1 MILNTVGSLPSH
13 VTVCRFV
20 GLEAWRLG
28 GIQWQELN
36 SFWATGVIS
45 ADAFHNP
52 IYLLQYYFRTFPLDI
67 VRSRV
72 RVLTLN
78 QLLIK
83 CLLLGIYTMKYWMMS
98 ALNPR
103 LCAQKKLNRPM
114 YFSAV
119 IEYSVSVT
127 FTKLVCCV
135 FYTVLRVVT
144 PCCVLLH
151 RAACFTP
158 CCVFVHRLCLCLTL
172 PIL

>member
-1 MILNTVGSLPSH
+1 MGSLPSH

-135 FYTVLRVVT
+135 FYTVLRVCT
-144 PCCVLLH
+144 
-151 RAACFTP
+151 
-158 CCVFVHRLCLCLTL
+158 
-172 PIL
+172 